1 MESIWSA
8 KRISVRSHRSLRAAS
23 GALALLLVLAGCQT
37 TGEKAAPA
45 AATAPAATPAPETVA
60 PAGVAAGNGAVSG
73 VGEAAHHR
81 DMATA
86 AQVIR
91 FSPEE
96 FLGFSP
102 ERVLP
107 ILGAPDFVRR
117 DGNAQIWQ
125 YRANHCVLDLF
136 LYQNGS
142 ETRVKH
148 AELRPRVANSAE
160 SVDSCYTRM
169 RQERKTKPAG

>member
-1 MESIWSA
+1 
-8 KRISVRSHRSLRAAS
+8 VRSHRHQRIAFN
-23 GALALLLVLAGCQT
+23 ALALLLVLAGCQT

-45 AATAPAATPAPETVA
+45 AATATPAPE
-60 PAGVAAGNGAVSG
+60 PAATAAGATAPNAAATGTVTG
-73 VGEAAHHR
+73 VGEAGGRR

-86 AQVIR
+86 AQVVR
-91 FSPEE
+91 FTPEE

-107 ILGAPDFVRR
+107 VLGAPDFVRR

-148 AELRPRVANSAE
+148 AELRPRVATSAE

>member
-1 MESIWSA
+1 M
-8 KRISVRSHRSLRAAS
+8 RSHRPLRAAS

-37 TGEKAAPA
+37 TGEKAGPAAAAAPAAPSPETAASAGAAAAPNAPA
-45 AATAPAATPAPETVA
+45 AAT
-60 PAGVAAGNGAVSG
+60 GAVTG
-73 VGEAAHHR
+73 VGEAAHRR

-142 ETRVKH
+142 DTRVKH
-148 AELRPRVANSAE
+148 AELRSRVATSAE

>member
-1 MESIWSA
+1 M
-8 KRISVRSHRSLRAAS
+8 RSHRSLRAAS
-23 GALALLLVLAGCQT
+23 GALTLLLVLAGCQT

-45 AATAPAATPAPETVA
+45 AVTAPATPVPETAA
-60 PAGVAAGNGAVSG
+60 PASVAAAPNALAAGNGAVSG
-73 VGEAAHHR
+73 VGEAAHR
-81 DMATA
+81 PDMATA

-136 LYQNGS
+136 LYQNGND
-142 ETRVKH
+142 TRVKH